1 MAVTFR
7 ARAHT
12 TGAVRRRGVAR
23 PPDLGQHFLASPAL
37 ASRLVDDAGI
47 GAGDVV
53 VEPGAGRGVLTRALA
68 ARAHHVL
75 AIELDTA
82 LAHATT
88 RVVAELGNATLV
100 QADAT
105 TFPLPQTPFRVVAN
119 PAFNTTAALLHHLL
133 DLRAC
138 PHGLV
143 ARRPGGAV
151 AGGGASAPR
160 RRTISSG
167 SRGRRGGGSAGGGA
181 SPPRCSGPRPR
192 WTPQCWWCERA
203 GAAHAGGG
211 ARSTTTPPSCE
222 QASPGAA
229 TRPWR
234 TGSLA
239 SGRATAERRPRR
251 GGGCGARGP

>member
-1 MAVTFR
+1 VPERTR
-7 ARAHT
+7 RAHS
-12 TGAVRRRGVAR
+12 RRGVAR
-23 PPDLGQHFLASPAL
+23 APDLGQHFLASPAL

-82 LAHATT
+82 LAHATA
-88 RVVAELGNATLV
+88 RAVAALGNATLV

-105 TFPLPQTPFRVVAN
+105 TFPLPQTRFRVVAN

-143 ARRPGGAV
+143 RADLVVQWQVARLRA
-151 AGGGASAPR
+151 APPHDLLGITWAPWWR
-160 RRTISSG
+160 FR
-167 SRGRRGGGSAGGGA
+167 RGRRLPATLF
-181 SPPRCSGPRPR
+181 RPAPAVDAAVLVVER
-192 WTPQCWWCERA
+192 REQPMLEEARFDDYAAFVRA
-203 GAAHAGGG
+203 GFTGRGDPPVEDWVTRFR
-211 ARSTTTPPSCE
+211 ARYC
-222 QASPGAA
+222 
-229 TRPWR
+229 
-234 TGSLA
+234 
-239 SGRATAERRPRR
+239 
-251 GGGCGARGP
+251 